1 MKFVTLWVEIGED
14 NMKDHDE
21 LTAGNRKC
29 EAATSAF
36 E

>member
-1 MKFVTLWVEIGED
+1 MKFVTWWVEIGED

-21 LTAGNRKC
+21 LTAGVRKG
-29 EAATSAF
+29 EAATSDF